1 MSDLI
6 ICPTIKYIHN
16 IIRFLVGQKALQM
29 TKDEKITIRLT
40 PEQGVALDS
49 LVNEGQFKNRSR
61 AVRAALDMLVD
72 DPEEEEENH
81 TSVELPS
88 NILSTLSF
96 LVSIGYFDSLDSAVR
111 QLVRDSFYKLDL
123 TGIKQQ
129 FETAEEIDMEAS
141 ARKMID
147 DQLSG
152 MIRK

>member
-1 MSDLI
+1 
-6 ICPTIKYIHN
+6 
-16 IIRFLVGQKALQM
+16 M

>member
-1 MSDLI
+1 
-6 ICPTIKYIHN
+6 
-16 IIRFLVGQKALQM
+16 M
-29 TKDEKITIRLT
+29 TKEEKITIRLT
-40 PEQGVALDS
+40 SEQGVALDS

-72 DPEEEEENH
+72 GPDEEEKNN
-81 TSVELPS
+81 TNVELPS

-96 LVSIGYFDSLDSAVR
+96 LVSIGYFDSIDSAVR

-129 FETAEEIDMEAS
+129 FETVEEIDMEAS
-141 ARKMID
+141 ARKLIN

-152 MIRK
+152 IIRK

>member
-1 MSDLI
+1 
-6 ICPTIKYIHN
+6 
-16 IIRFLVGQKALQM
+16 M

-96 LVSIGYFDSLDSAVR
+96 LVSIGYFDRLDSAVR